1 MGLVAEQRVLLHSLL
16 VAEQSSAAA
25 LAIGYRAECATALT
39 HDGKLEHIVARW
51 LGAHVPHRLR
61 LWSSSMA
68 PSARTWL
75 PAEHLASHTSLSEH
89 TSANFSPTF

>member
-1 MGLVAEQRVLLHSLL
+1 MLLHLRLVADKL
-16 VAEQSSAAA
+16 SAAA
-25 LAIGYRAECATALT
+25 LAIGNRAECATALT
-39 HDGKLEHIVARW
+39 RDGKLEHSVARW

-89 TSANFSPTF
+89 TSANSSPTF